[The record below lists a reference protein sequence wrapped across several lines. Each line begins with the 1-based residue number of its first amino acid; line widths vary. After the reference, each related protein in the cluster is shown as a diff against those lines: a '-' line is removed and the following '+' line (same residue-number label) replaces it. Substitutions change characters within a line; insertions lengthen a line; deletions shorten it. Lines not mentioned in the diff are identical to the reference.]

1 MQYKHKI
8 ILLFSCLFC
17 SILVPAQTQLQPQRQ
32 SFEKDTSLF
41 NKVNAASAINYNQYS
56 NYRVKTMAIY
66 SDTIAIDTMS
76 IFPNSFSIQ
85 DVKTGEFI
93 SNKNYT
99 LDYANGKLIFKNGI
113 KPDSIALTYRSFP
126 LQLSKSTQHKSPS
139 LIRKGDTVFYQQ
151 FYYQP
156 VATQT
161 ASFLDFGGLNYS
173 GNFARGI
180 QFGSNQDLSLTSN
193 LDLRLSGKIG
203 NDIEITA
210 ALTDNTIP
218 LQPDGTTQQLQDFDK
233 VYIQLKKDPHL
244 IIAGDY
250 NLKSYDSYFMKFAKQ
265 LQGGSYVNDLK
276 FKKSGIRL
284 QTSTSLAVSRGKF
297 ARNVFQGTEGNQG
310 PYRMVGNNN
319 ETFLIILAGSEKVF
333 VDGVRLQRGELLD
346 YVMDYN
352 SGEVIFMPRFLITKD
367 SRIVVEFEYTDRNYF
382 RTTVHEG
389 INFEWKKLKIYTQV
403 YSEQDAKSKPIS
415 NSISDSLKAYLSSIG
430 NDISNAYTTGIRET
444 TFDPNRVQYK
454 LTDTTVNAIFY
465 DSVFVYETIPD
476 SAKYLLN
483 FSFVGINKGNYITDK
498 NSNNVRVYK
507 WVAPVGGIMQGSYE
521 PVILIVTPKNQLLFN
536 FGASYTI
543 NNKMSVKAEM
553 AFSNYD
559 KNLFSSIGNKEN
571 KGYAANVQLNRVDSF
586 KHNFVFSNSV
596 SYEFKQ
602 DRFQQIEP
610 YRNVE
615 FTRDWNILN
624 QSNLTE
630 HIARYQTDIFDIKHN
645 IKVGYRFSTFIRE
658 KKYQGF
664 ENRVN
669 FATDY
674 KNIRINADARIL
686 NTEDSLYKTLFIRPI
701 FNATYSIAKVRGL
714 GFGFGFFQENNIFR
728 NKQTKELQQSSFKN
742 NNLSFQFFLPD
753 SAKWSFMLEYKY
765 RKDIGVRDAAFKD
778 STTAHTVEF
787 HGAANQIKNQSFNW
801 TFTYR
806 DLKVKDTLVQAK
818 GEQTF
823 LGRTEYGARIKKGVV
838 RLNFIYE
845 IGGGR
850 ERVRQYTYVQVASGL
865 GFYKWIDQ
873 NNNSIREL
881 NEFVP
886 SQFSDSAQFVRV
898 LTDLNEYVRANSTAY
913 TQSINI
919 QPKAIWF
926 NEKGFKKF
934 MSKLTFQSYMQIR
947 RKSYK
952 ASIGKLFNP
961 FVFRTNDSNTITLN
975 SNVRNTFIFNAGDP
989 IYSFSFTN
997 QLVNDKVLLVN
1008 GFDTRKR
1015 MDNIV
1020 EVYYN
1025 LSQKFTLNMKF
1036 IQSRLNLVSDF
1047 FHDNDYDIRGY
1058 YLEPKFTYNFKTM
1071 LRTSVSYGFT
1081 QKRNDNN
1088 LGGEKTL
1095 ANKMDIELRY
1105 SKASKNTLET
1115 KFTLAVVKYNG
1126 ENGTTK
1132 SYTIL
1137 EGLQPGKNYIWSGTY
1152 TRNISQNL
1160 ELSLTYEGRK
1170 TGTAKLVNT
1179 GRAQLRAV
1187 F

>member
-1 MQYKHKI
+1 
-8 ILLFSCLFC
+8 
-17 SILVPAQTQLQPQRQ
+17 
-32 SFEKDTSLF
+32 
-41 NKVNAASAINYNQYS
+41 
-56 NYRVKTMAIY
+56 
-66 SDTIAIDTMS
+66 
-76 IFPNSFSIQ
+76 
-85 DVKTGEFI
+85 
-93 SNKNYT
+93 
-99 LDYANGKLIFKNGI
+99 
-113 KPDSIALTYRSFP
+113 
-126 LQLSKSTQHKSPS
+126 
-139 LIRKGDTVFYQQ
+139 
-151 FYYQP
+151 
-156 VATQT
+156 
-161 ASFLDFGGLNYS
+161 
-173 GNFARGI
+173 
-180 QFGSNQDLSLTSN
+180 
-193 LDLRLSGKIG
+193 
-203 NDIEITA
+203 
-210 ALTDNTIP
+210 

-250 NLKSYDSYFMKFAKQ
+250 NLKSFDSYFMKFAKQ

-276 FKKSGIRL
+276 FKKAGIRL

-297 ARNVFQGTEGNQG
+297 ARNVFQGAEGNQG
-310 PYRMVGNNN
+310 PYRLVGNNS
-319 ETFLIILAGSEKVF
+319 ETFLIILAGSEKVY

-352 SGEVIFMPRFLITKD
+352 SGEVVFMPRFLITKD

-403 YSEQDAKSKPIS
+403 YSEQDAKNKPIT
-415 NSISDSLKAYLSSIG
+415 NSLSDSLKAYLSNIG
-430 NDISNAYTTGIRET
+430 NDISNAYTSGIRET
-444 TFDPNRVQYK
+444 TFDPNRVQYRIV
-454 LTDTTVNAIFY
+454 DTTVNAISY
-465 DSVFVYETIPD
+465 DSVFVYETNPD

-483 FSFVGINKGNYITDK
+483 FSFVGTNKGNYIPEK
-498 NSNNVRVYK
+498 NSNNVRVYR
-507 WVAPVGGIMQGSYE
+507 WIAPVGGIPQGSYE
-521 PVILIVTPKNQLLFN
+521 PVILIVTPKNQLLFT
-536 FGASYTI
+536 FGASYDI
-543 NNKMSVKAEM
+543 NSKMKVKAEM
-553 AFSNYD
+553 AFSNFD

-571 KGYAANVQLNRVDSF
+571 KGYAATMQLNRVDSF
-586 KHNFVFSNSV
+586 KHNFVFSNSIN
-596 SYEFKQ
+596 YEFKQ
-602 DRFQQIEP
+602 DKFQQIEP

-624 QSNLTE
+624 QTNLTE
-630 HIARYQTDIFDIKHN
+630 HIARYQSDVYDVKHN
-645 IKVGYRFSTFIRE
+645 IRVGYRFSTFIRQ

-669 FATDY
+669 FSTDY
-674 KNIRINADARIL
+674 KNIKINADARIL
-686 NTEDSLYKTLFIRPI
+686 NTEDSLYKTIFFRPTI
-701 FNATYSIAKVRGL
+701 NATYSLAKVRGL
-714 GFGFGFFQENNIFR
+714 GFGIGFFQENNTFR
-728 NKQTKELQQSSFKN
+728 NKETKTLQLSSFKN
-742 NNLSFQFFLPD
+742 NNLSFRFFLPD

-765 RKDIGVRDAAFKD
+765 RKDVGVRDGLFKD

-787 HGAANQIKNQSFNW
+787 HGAANQLKNQSFNW
-801 TFTYR
+801 TFTFR
-806 DLKVKDTLVQAK
+806 DLLVKDTLVQAK
-818 GEQTF
+818 PELTF

-845 IGGGR
+845 LGGGR
-850 ERVRQYTYVQVASGL
+850 ERVRQYTYVQVSSGL
-865 GFYKWIDQ
+865 GYYKWIDQ
-873 NNNSIREL
+873 NTNGIREL

-919 QPKAIWF
+919 QPKVIWF

-934 MSKLTFQSYMQIR
+934 MSKLTFQSYLQIR

-952 ASIGKLFNP
+952 ANTFKVFNP
-961 FVFRTNDSNTITLN
+961 FVFKTNDSNTITLN
-975 SNVRNTFIFNAGDP
+975 SNVRNSFIFNAGDP

-997 QLVNDKVLLVN
+997 QLANDKVLLIN

-1015 MDNIV
+1015 MDNIL
-1020 EVYYN
+1020 EGYYN

-1036 IQSRLNLVSDF
+1036 IQSKISLVSDF
-1047 FHDNDYDIRGY
+1047 FHANDYIIRGY
-1058 YLEPKFTYNFKTM
+1058 YVEPKFTYNYKTL

-1081 QKRNDNN
+1081 QKKNEIN

-1095 ANKMDIELRY
+1095 ANKLELELRY
-1105 SKASKNTLET
+1105 SKATKNTLET
-1115 KFTLAVVKYNG
+1115 KFTLAIVKYTG

-1137 EGLQPGKNYIWSGTY
+1137 EGLQPGNNYIWSGTY

>member
-1 MQYKHKI
+1 M
-8 ILLFSCLFC
+8 
-17 SILVPAQTQLQPQRQ
+17 
-32 SFEKDTSLF
+32 LF
-41 NKVNAASAINYNQYS
+41 NKAKAESAINYNKYS
-56 NYRVKTMAIY
+56 NYRVKNMAVY

-76 IFPNSFSIQ
+76 IFPNSFVIQ
-85 DVKTGEFI
+85 NANTGEFI
-93 SNKNYT
+93 SSENYT
-99 LDYANGKLIFKNGI
+99 LDYTKGKLIFKNGF
-113 KPDSIALTYRSFP
+113 KPDSIALTFRSFP
-126 LQLSKSTQHKSPS
+126 IQLSKSVQHKSP
-139 LIRKGDTVFYQQ
+139 LIIRKGDSVFYQK

-156 VATQT
+156 VVAQT
-161 ASFLDFGGLNYS
+161 ASFLDFGGLSYS

-265 LQGGSYVNDLK
+265 LQGGSYVNDFK

-367 SRIVVEFEYTDRNYF
+367 SRIVVEFEYSDRNYF

-403 YSEQDAKSKPIS
+403 YSEQDAKSKPIT
-415 NSISDSLKAYLSSIG
+415 NSISDSLKVYLSSIG
-430 NDISNAYTTGIRET
+430 NDISNAYTSGIRET
-444 TFDPNRVQYK
+444 IFDPNRVQYK
-454 LTDTTVNAIFY
+454 LTDSTVNSVTY
-465 DSVFVYETIPD
+465 DSVFVYETNPD

-483 FSFVGINKGNYITDK
+483 FSFLGINKGNYIPDK

-507 WVAPVGGIMQGSYE
+507 WGAPVSGIMQGSYE

-536 FGASYTI
+536 FGVAYDI
-543 NNKMSVKAEM
+543 NSKMKVKAEM

-571 KGYAANVQLNRVDSF
+571 KGYAANVQFNRVDSF
-586 KHNFVFSNSV
+586 KNNFVFSNSL

-602 DRFQQIEP
+602 DKFQQLEP

-615 FTRDWNILN
+615 FTRDWNIIN

-630 HIARYQTDIFDIKHN
+630 HIARYQTDVYDVKHN
-645 IKVGYRFSTFIRE
+645 IKVGYRFSTFIRQ

-674 KNIRINADARIL
+674 KNIRINADARFL
-686 NTEDSLYKTLFIRPI
+686 NTEDSLYKTLFIRPT
-701 FNATYSIAKVRGL
+701 FNASYSIAKVRGL
-714 GFGFGFFQENNIFR
+714 GFGFGFFQENNIFK
-728 NKQTKELQQSSFKN
+728 NKQTDSLQQTSFKN
-742 NNLSFQFFLPD
+742 NNLSFQFFMPD
-753 SAKWSFMLEYKY
+753 TAKWTFMLEYKY

-778 STTAHTVEF
+778 STTAHTIEF

-806 DLKVKDTLVQAK
+806 DLKVKDTLIQAK

-823 LGRTEYGARIKKGVV
+823 LGRAEYGARIKKGVV

-845 IGGGR
+845 LGGGR

-865 GFYKWIDQ
+865 GYYKWIDQ
-873 NNNSIREL
+873 NNNNIREL

-952 ASIGKLFNP
+952 ASVGKLFNP
-961 FVFRTNDSNTITLN
+961 FVFKTNDSNTITLN

-1036 IQSRLNLVSDF
+1036 VQSRLNLVSDF
-1047 FHDNDYDIRGY
+1047 FHANDYDIRGY
-1058 YLEPKFTYNFKTM
+1058 YLEPKFTYNYKTM

-1081 QKRNDNN
+1081 QKKNDNN
-1088 LGGEKTL
+1088 FGGEKTL
-1095 ANKMDIELRY
+1095 ANKMEIELRY

>member
-1 MQYKHKI
+1 
-8 ILLFSCLFC
+8 
-17 SILVPAQTQLQPQRQ
+17 LQSQ
-32 SFEKDTSLF
+32 SFEKDSTLF
-41 NKVNAASAINYNQYS
+41 NKAYAPFSINYNQYS
-56 NYRVKTMAIY
+56 NFRQKTISLK
-66 SDTIAIDTMS
+66 SDTILLDTLS
-76 IFPNSFSIQ
+76 IFPNSLSLQ
-85 DVKTGEFI
+85 DAQTGKRI
-93 SNKNYT
+93 STEQYT
-99 LDYANGKLIFKNGI
+99 LDYTNGKLIFKNGVR
-113 KPDSIALTYRSFP
+113 PEMVQFTYRTFP
-126 LQLSKSTQHKSPS
+126 VKLSKTVQHKNPVI
-139 LIRKGDTVFYQQ
+139 IRKGDSIFYDR

-156 VATQT
+156 VAVQT

-250 NLKSYDSYFMKFAKQ
+250 NLKSFDSYFMKFAKQ

-276 FKKSGIRL
+276 FKKAGIRL

-297 ARNVFQGTEGNQG
+297 ARNVFQGAEGNQG
-310 PYRMVGNNN
+310 PYRLVGNNS
-319 ETFLIILAGSEKVF
+319 ETFLIILAGSEKVY

-352 SGEVIFMPRFLITKD
+352 SGEVVFMPRFLITKD

-403 YSEQDAKSKPIS
+403 YSEQDAKNKPIT
-415 NSISDSLKAYLSSIG
+415 NSLSDSLKAYLSNIG
-430 NDISNAYTTGIRET
+430 NDISNAYTSGIRET
-444 TFDPNRVQYK
+444 TFDPNRVQYRIV
-454 LTDTTVNAIFY
+454 DTTVNAISY
-465 DSVFVYETIPD
+465 DSVFVYETNPD

-483 FSFVGINKGNYITDK
+483 FSFVGTNKGNYIPEK
-498 NSNNVRVYK
+498 NSNNVRVYR
-507 WVAPVGGIMQGSYE
+507 WIAPVGGIPQGSYE
-521 PVILIVTPKNQLLFN
+521 PVILIVTPKNQLLFT
-536 FGASYTI
+536 FGASYDI
-543 NNKMSVKAEM
+543 NSKMKVKAEM
-553 AFSNYD
+553 AFSNFD

-571 KGYAANVQLNRVDSF
+571 KGYAATMQLNRVDSF
-586 KHNFVFSNSV
+586 KHNFVFSNSIN
-596 SYEFKQ
+596 YEFKQ
-602 DRFQQIEP
+602 DKFQQIEP

-624 QSNLTE
+624 QTNLTE
-630 HIARYQTDIFDIKHN
+630 HIARYQSDVYDVKHN
-645 IKVGYRFSTFIRE
+645 IRVGYRFSTFIRQ

-669 FATDY
+669 FSTDY
-674 KNIRINADARIL
+674 KNIKINADARIL
-686 NTEDSLYKTLFIRPI
+686 NTEDSLYKTIFFRPTI
-701 FNATYSIAKVRGL
+701 NATYSLAKVRGL
-714 GFGFGFFQENNIFR
+714 GFGIGFFQENNTFR
-728 NKQTKELQQSSFKN
+728 NKETKTLQLSSFKN
-742 NNLSFQFFLPD
+742 NNLSFRFFLPD

-765 RKDIGVRDAAFKD
+765 RKDVGVRDGLFKD

-787 HGAANQIKNQSFNW
+787 HGAANQLKNQSFNW
-801 TFTYR
+801 TFTFR
-806 DLKVKDTLVQAK
+806 DLLVKDTLVQAK
-818 GEQTF
+818 PELTF

-845 IGGGR
+845 LGGGR
-850 ERVRQYTYVQVASGL
+850 ERVRQYTYVQVSSGL
-865 GFYKWIDQ
+865 GYYKWIDQ
-873 NNNSIREL
+873 NTNGIREL

-919 QPKAIWF
+919 QPKVIWF

-934 MSKLTFQSYMQIR
+934 MSKLTFQSYLQIR

-952 ASIGKLFNP
+952 ANTFKVFNP
-961 FVFRTNDSNTITLN
+961 FVFKTNDSNTITLN
-975 SNVRNTFIFNAGDP
+975 SNVRNSFIFNAGDP

-997 QLVNDKVLLVN
+997 QLANDKVLLIN

-1015 MDNIV
+1015 MDNIL
-1020 EVYYN
+1020 EGYYN

-1036 IQSRLNLVSDF
+1036 IQSKISLVSDF
-1047 FHDNDYDIRGY
+1047 FHANDYIIRGY
-1058 YLEPKFTYNFKTM
+1058 YVEPKFTYNYKTL

-1081 QKRNDNN
+1081 QKKNEIN

-1095 ANKMDIELRY
+1095 ANKLELELRY
-1105 SKASKNTLET
+1105 SKATKNTLET
-1115 KFTLAVVKYNG
+1115 KFTLAIVKYTG

-1137 EGLQPGKNYIWSGTY
+1137 EGLQPGNNYIWSGTY

>member
-1 MQYKHKI
+1 MQKPLKI
-8 ILLFSCLFC
+8 ILVFSLLLNCFC
-17 SILVPAQTQLQPQRQ
+17 VNAQTQFQPQRTD
-32 SFEKDTSLF
+32 FEKDSTLF
-41 NKVNAASAINYNQYS
+41 NKVNTASAVNYKLYS
-56 NYRVKTMAIY
+56 NFRQKILAVT
-66 SDTIAIDTMS
+66 SDTVLIDTLS
-76 IFPNSFSIQ
+76 VFPNSFSLQ
-85 DVKTGEFI
+85 DIITGEFI
-93 SNKNYT
+93 SIENYQ
-99 LDYANGKLIFKNGI
+99 LDYANGKLIFINGY
-113 KPDSIALTYRSFP
+113 KPDSVQITYRTFP
-126 LQLSKSTQHKSPS
+126 VKLSKVVQHKNPII
-139 LIRKGDTVFYQQ
+139 IRKGDSTFYER

-156 VATQT
+156 VSVQT
-161 ASFLDFGGLNYS
+161 ATFLDFGGLNYS

-276 FKKSGIRL
+276 FKKAGIRL

-297 ARNVFQGTEGNQG
+297 TRNVFQGAEGNQG
-310 PYRMVGNNN
+310 PYRLVGNNN

-333 VDGVRLQRGELLD
+333 VDGIRLQRGELLD

-367 SRIVVEFEYTDRNYF
+367 SRIVIEFEYTDRNYF

-403 YSEQDAKSKPIS
+403 YSEQDAKNKPIT
-415 NSISDSLKAYLSSIG
+415 NSLSDSLKAYLSGIG
-430 NDISNAYTTGIRET
+430 NDISNAYTSGVRET
-444 TFDPNRVQYK
+444 VFDPNRVQYR
-454 LTDTTVNAIFY
+454 LLDSTVNSTTY
-465 DSVFVYETIPD
+465 DSVFVYETNPD

-483 FSFVGINKGNYITDK
+483 FSFVGLNKGNYIPSK
-498 NSNNVRVYK
+498 NANNVRVYQ
-507 WVAPVGGIMQGSYE
+507 WIAPVGGVPQGSYE
-521 PVILIVTPKNQLLFN
+521 PVILIITPKNQLLFT
-536 FGASYTI
+536 FGAAYEI
-543 NNKMSVKAEM
+543 NSKMNVKAEM
-553 AFSNYD
+553 AFSNFD
-559 KNLFSSIGNKEN
+559 RNLFSSIGNKEN
-571 KGYAANVQLNRVDSF
+571 KGYAASMQINRTDSF
-586 KHNFVFSNSV
+586 KHHLIFSNAL

-602 DRFQQIEP
+602 DKFQQIEP

-624 QSNLTE
+624 QLNLTE
-630 HIARYQTDIFDIKHN
+630 HIARYQTGIFDVKHN
-645 IKVGYRFSTFIRE
+645 IRAGYRFSTFIRQ

-664 ENRVN
+664 ENRLN
-669 FATDY
+669 FSTDY
-674 KNIRINADARIL
+674 KNLRINADARIL
-686 NTEDSLYKTLFIRPI
+686 NTEDSLYKTIFFRPI

-714 GFGFGFFQENNIFR
+714 GFGFGFFQENNRFV
-728 NKQTKELQQSSFKN
+728 NKQTKALQLSSFKN

-765 RKDIGVRDAAFKD
+765 RKDIGVRNNAFKD

-787 HGAANQIKNQSFNW
+787 RGAANQIKNQSFNW
-801 TFTYR
+801 TFTFR
-806 DLKVKDTLVQAK
+806 DLLVKDTLVQTK
-818 GEQTF
+818 SEMTF

-845 IGGGR
+845 LGGGR

-873 NNNSIREL
+873 NLNTIREL

-926 NEKGFKKF
+926 NESGFKKF

-947 RKSYK
+947 RKAYK
-952 ASIGKLFNP
+952 ANTAKVFNP
-961 FVFRTNDSNTITLN
+961 FVFKTNDSNTITLN
-975 SNVRNTFIFNAGDP
+975 SNVRNSFIFNAGDP

-997 QLVNDKVLLVN
+997 QLVNDKVLLIN

-1020 EVYYN
+1020 EAYYN

-1036 IQSRLNLVSDF
+1036 VQSKLTLVSDF
-1047 FHDNDYDIRGY
+1047 FHANDYVIRGY
-1058 YLEPKFTYNFKTM
+1058 YLEPKFTFNFKTM

-1081 QKRNDNN
+1081 QKKNDNN

-1095 ANKMDIELRY
+1095 ANKMELELRY
-1105 SKASKNTLET
+1105 SKATKNTLEAR
-1115 KFTLAVVKYNG
+1115 FALAVVKYNG

-1137 EGLQPGKNYIWSGTY
+1137 EGLQPGKNFIWSGTY

>member
-1 MQYKHKI
+1 MLQLRKI
-8 ILLFSCLFC
+8 ILLCNLLLSYFYIS
-17 SILVPAQTQLQPQRQ
+17 AQSQLPSQN
-32 SFEKDTSLF
+32 FDKDSTLF
-41 NKVNAASAINYNQYS
+41 NIVNAPFSTNYHQYS
-56 NYRVKTMAIY
+56 NFRQKIISIK
-66 SDTIAIDTMS
+66 SDTILLDTLS
-76 IFPNSFSIQ
+76 IFPHSLSLQNAQ
-85 DVKTGEFI
+85 TGEQI
-93 SNKNYT
+93 LTEQYT
-99 LDYANGKLIFKNGI
+99 LDYSNGKLIFKNGVR
-113 KPDSIALTYRSFP
+113 PEMVQFTYRTFP
-126 LQLSKSTQHKSPS
+126 VKLSKTVQHKNPVI
-139 LIRKGDTVFYQQ
+139 IRKGDSIFYDR

-156 VATQT
+156 VAVQT
-161 ASFLDFGGLNYS
+161 ASFLDFGGLSYS

-250 NLKSYDSYFMKFAKQ
+250 NLKSFDSYFMKFAKQ
-265 LQGGSYVNDLK
+265 LQGGSYINDLR
-276 FKKSGIRL
+276 FKKAGIRL
-284 QTSTSLAVSRGKF
+284 QTSTSMAVSRGKF
-297 ARNVFQGTEGNQG
+297 ARNVFQGAEGNQG
-310 PYRMVGNNN
+310 PYRLVGNNN
-319 ETFLIILAGSEKVF
+319 ETFLIILAGSEKVY

-352 SGEVIFMPRFLITKD
+352 SGEVVFMPRFLITKD

-403 YSEQDAKSKPIS
+403 YSEQDAKNKPIT
-415 NSISDSLKAYLSSIG
+415 NSLSDSLKAYLSNIG
-430 NDISNAYTTGIRET
+430 NDISNAYTSGIRET
-444 TFDPNRVQYK
+444 IFDPNRVQYRIV
-454 LTDTTVNAIFY
+454 DTTVNAITY
-465 DSVFVYETIPD
+465 DSVFVYETNPD

-483 FSFVGINKGNYITDK
+483 FSFVGTNKGNYIPEK
-498 NSNNVRVYK
+498 NANNVRVYR
-507 WVAPVGGIMQGSYE
+507 WIAPVGGIPQGSYE
-521 PVILIVTPKNQLLFN
+521 PVILIVTPKNQLLFT
-536 FGASYTI
+536 FGASYDI
-543 NNKMSVKAEM
+543 NSKMKVKAEM
-553 AFSNYD
+553 AFSNFD

-571 KGYAANVQLNRVDSF
+571 KGYAASMQINRMDSF
-586 KHNFVFSNSV
+586 KHNFVFSNSIN
-596 SYEFKQ
+596 YEFKQ
-602 DRFQQIEP
+602 DKFQQIEP

-615 FTRDWNILN
+615 FIRDWNILN
-624 QSNLTE
+624 QTNLTE
-630 HIARYQTDIFDIKHN
+630 HIARYQSDVYDVKHN
-645 IKVGYRFSTFIRE
+645 IRVGYRFSTFIRQ

-669 FATDY
+669 FSTDY
-674 KNIRINADARIL
+674 KNIKINADARIL
-686 NTEDSLYKTLFIRPI
+686 NTEDSLYKTLFFRPTI
-701 FNATYSIAKVRGL
+701 NATYSLSKVRGL
-714 GFGFGFFQENNIFR
+714 GFGIGFFQENNTFR
-728 NKQTKELQQSSFKN
+728 NKETKTLQLLSFKN
-742 NNLSFQFFLPD
+742 NNLSFRFFLPD

-765 RKDIGVRDAAFKD
+765 RKDVGVRDGVFKD

-801 TFTYR
+801 TFTFR
-806 DLKVKDTLVQAK
+806 DLLVKDTLVQAK
-818 GEQTF
+818 PELTF

-845 IGGGR
+845 LGGGR

-865 GFYKWIDQ
+865 GYYKWIDQ
-873 NNNSIREL
+873 NTNGIREL

-886 SQFSDSAQFVRV
+886 SQFSDSAQFIRV
-898 LTDLNEYVRANSTAY
+898 LTDLNDYVRANSTAY

-919 QPKAIWF
+919 QPKVIWF

-934 MSKLTFQSYMQIR
+934 MSKLTFQSYLQIR

-952 ASIGKLFNP
+952 SNTFKVFNP
-961 FVFRTNDSNTITLN
+961 FIFKTNDSNTITLN
-975 SNVRNTFIFNAGDP
+975 SNVRNSFIFNAGDP

-997 QLVNDKVLLVN
+997 QLANDKVLLIN

-1015 MDNIV
+1015 MDNII
-1020 EVYYN
+1020 EGYYN
-1025 LSQKFTLNMKF
+1025 LSQKFTLNIKF
-1036 IQSRLNLVSDF
+1036 IQSKISLVSDF
-1047 FHDNDYDIRGY
+1047 FHANDYMIRGY
-1058 YLEPKFTYNFKTM
+1058 YVEPKFTYNYKTL
-1071 LRTSVSYGFT
+1071 LRTSLSYGFT
-1081 QKRNDNN
+1081 QKKNEIN

-1095 ANKMDIELRY
+1095 ANKLELELRY
-1105 SKASKNTLET
+1105 SKATKNTLET
-1115 KFTLAVVKYNG
+1115 KFTLAIVKYTG

-1137 EGLQPGKNYIWSGTY
+1137 EGLQPGNNYIWSGTY